1 MPPNR
6 RGQNGIGARRRW
18 IWIGA
23 AIVLAVV
30 LFASFASRD
39 DSVPVTVAVASRN
52 TIRSVISTNGKIE
65 PILNFEAHA
74 PIGTTVQRVL
84 VKEGEHV
91 RQGQLLVELDAA
103 NARSEAARAL
113 AGVRASQAD
122 MNALES
128 GGTHEEVL
136 SLEAELAKARVDND
150 NAQHNLEA
158 LKRLEQSGAASPG
171 EVRAAQAQVDTAAA
185 QLKLLQSKQVQR
197 YSRPEVAKVQ
207 AEQSQAESAYSAA
220 QDVVRQLIIRAP
232 FSGTVYSLPAKQG
245 AYVNPG
251 DPIVQVAD
259 LSKVRVRA
267 FVDEPDI
274 ARLAPGQRI
283 EVTWDAMPG
292 RVWAGTVTTIP
303 AAVTQRGTRNV
314 GESTCTVSNNDFKL
328 LPNINVGVSII
339 AAEHENVLTIPRE
352 ALRQDDSSVSYV
364 YRIVNGELHR
374 ENIQTSISNLTSVEV
389 THGLTDN
396 AQVAVASTNNKP
408 LHDNLSVRVVH

>member
-6 RGQNGIGARRRW
+6 RGQNGIGVRRRW
-18 IWIGA
+18 IWVGA
-23 AIVLAVV
+23 GVVLAVV

-39 DSVPVTVAVASRN
+39 DSVPVTVARASRN

-65 PILNFEAHA
+65 PIQNFGPHA
-74 PIGTTVQRVL
+74 PIGTTVKRVL

-91 RQGQLLVELDAA
+91 RQGQLLLELDAA
-103 NARSEAARAL
+103 NAQSDAARAF

-122 MNALES
+122 ISALES

-136 SLEAELAKARVDND
+136 SLEAELAKARVDHD
-150 NAQHNLEA
+150 TAQHNLQA
-158 LKRLEQSGAASPG
+158 LERLEQTGAASPG
-171 EVRAAQAQVDTAAA
+171 EVRAAQSQVDSAAA
-185 QLKLLQSKQVQR
+185 QLKLLQSKQTQR

-207 AEQSQAESAYSAA
+207 AEQSQAESAFRAA
-220 QDVVRQLIIRAP
+220 QNVLRQLVIRAP
-232 FSGTVYSLPAKQG
+232 FSGTVYSLPVKQG

-251 DPIVQVAD
+251 ELLLQEAD

-283 EVTWDAMPG
+283 EITWDAMPG
-292 RVWAGTVTTIP
+292 RVWTGTVTTTP
-303 AAVTQRGTRNV
+303 AAVTQLGTRNV
-314 GESTCTVSNNDFKL
+314 GETTCTVPNVDFRL
-328 LPNINVGVSII
+328 LPNINVGISII
-339 AAEHENVLTIPRE
+339 AAEHDNALTIPRE
-352 ALRQDDSSVSYV
+352 ALRQDDSVPYV

-389 THGLTDN
+389 THGLPDD

-408 LHDNLSVRVVH
+408 LRDHLSVRVVH

>member
-23 AIVLAVV
+23 AIALAVV

-39 DSVPVTVAVASRN
+39 DSVPITAAVASRN

-136 SLEAELAKARVDND
+136 SLEAELAKARVDDD
-150 NAQHNLEA
+150 NAEHNLEA

-171 EVRAAQAQVDTAAA
+171 EVRAAQARVDTAAA
-185 QLKLLQSKQVQR
+185 QLKLLQSKQAQR

-232 FSGTVYSLPAKQG
+232 FSGTIYSLPVKQG

-251 DPIVQVAD
+251 DPIVQEAD

-314 GESTCTVSNNDFKL
+314 GETTCTVSNDDFKL

-352 ALRQDDSSVSYV
+352 ALRQDDSVPYV

-408 LHDNLSVRVVH
+408 LHDNLSVRVAH